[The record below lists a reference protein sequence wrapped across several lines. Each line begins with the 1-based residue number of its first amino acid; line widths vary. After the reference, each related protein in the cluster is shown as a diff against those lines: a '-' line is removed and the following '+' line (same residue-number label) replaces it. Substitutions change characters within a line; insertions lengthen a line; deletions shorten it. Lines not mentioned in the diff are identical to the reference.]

1 MSVLPK
7 DSRSAAQPQLDRV
20 TRGFIHTI
28 GEAQVMKVLKWM
40 ILSAGLALGQAA
52 VAQEAAPQAPRDAGG
67 WKWETTLY
75 MLGASMDGL
84 TGVPPLF
91 ADVDVGFDE
100 ILDNLEFGAMGRM
113 RAMHDPWSINL
124 DVIYMGLGVSGSPPE
139 FAVPFDVDVDQTA
152 IELAAGFEYND
163 YFESIVGV
171 RYIDLSVDIS
181 TFGPLG
187 LQASGSE
194 DWWDPFIGANVRVPL
209 GEKWS
214 FRGRADIGGFGVGSD
229 QTWQLEAL
237 FEWRL
242 SESASLQLGYR
253 AIDIDYEKDG
263 FVYDV
268 LTQGPQAGVTFR
280 F

>member
-1 MSVLPK
+1 
-7 DSRSAAQPQLDRV
+7 LDRV
-20 TRGFIHTI
+20 DRGFIHTI
-28 GEAQVMKVLKWM
+28 DEAHVMKILQWM
-40 ILSAGLALGQAA
+40 ILAAWLAIGQAA
-52 VAQEAAPQAPRDAGG
+52 LAQETAPEAPAQEDG

-91 ADVDVGFDE
+91 VDVDVGFDE
-100 ILDNLEFGAMGRM
+100 ILDHLEFGVMGRV
-113 RAMHDPWSINL
+113 RALRGPWSLNL
-124 DVIYMGLGVSGSPPE
+124 DVIYMGLGVSGSPPD
-139 FAVPFDVDVDQTA
+139 FIVPFDVDVDQTA
-152 IELAAGFEYND
+152 IELAAGFNYNR

-171 RYIDLSVDIS
+171 RYIDLSVDLS
-181 TFGPLG
+181 TFGPLAA
-187 LQASGSE
+187 QASGGE
-194 DWWDPFIGANVRVPL
+194 DWFDPFIGANIRVPL

-229 QTWQLEAL
+229 EAWQLEAL
-237 FEWRL
+237 FQWHM
-242 SESASLQLGYR
+242 SENASLELGYR

-268 LTQGPQAGVTFR
+268 LTQGPQAGVSFR